1 MGLRLKFNV
10 WMGAVLSIAIAI
22 SGVVLYNDMYQIARA
37 HAVRTASLLLAAA
50 ESTRDYTST
59 FIKPQLDRRLQI
71 EFLPQS
77 VPAFAATET
86 ILTLRKQFP
95 EYSYKEATLNP
106 TNLRDRASDWEADII
121 NSFRTDWA
129 HGQIVG
135 ERMQGQ
141 IPVLYVAKPIRIKTA
156 DCLTC
161 HSTPSA
167 APASMIRVYGE
178 VNGFG
183 WKLDEIVGAKIVT
196 VPLSTYDS
204 TIQQLFI
211 KMMGSLVLIALLA
224 IGLGNML
231 VGKSGAGKTT

>member
-10 WMGAVLSIAIAI
+10 WMVAVLSIAIAI
-22 SGVVLYNDMYQIARA
+22 SGAIVYDDLYQSARA
-37 HAVRTASLLLAAA
+37 NAVKTASLLMAAA
-50 ESTRDYTST
+50 ESTRNYTT
-59 FIKPQLDRRLQI
+59 KFIKPQLDRRLDI

-86 ILTLRKQFP
+86 IINLRKQFP

-106 TNLRDRASDWEADII
+106 TNLRDRASDWEADLI
-121 NSFRTDWA
+121 NSFRSGWEQS
-129 HGQIVG
+129 QIVG

-141 IPVLYVAKPIRIKTA
+141 IPVLYVVKPIRIKTA

-167 APASMIRVYGE
+167 APASMIRLYGE

-183 WKLDEIVGAKIVT
+183 WELDEIVGAKIVT

-204 TIQQLFI
+204 ELIQTFAKL
-211 KMMGSLVLIALLA
+211 MGVLVLIALLA

-231 VGKSGAGKTT
+231 IGKSGAGKTT

>member
-10 WMGAVLSIAIAI
+10 WMGTVLSIAIVI
-22 SGVVLYNDMYQIARA
+22 SGVVIYSDLYQSARA
-37 HAVRTASLLLAAA
+37 NAVKTASLLMAAA
-50 ESTRDYTST
+50 ESTRDYTTT
-59 FIKPQLDRRLQI
+59 FIKPQLDRRLDI

-86 ILTLRKQFP
+86 IISLRKQFP

-106 TNLRDRASDWEADII
+106 TNLRDRASDWEADLI
-121 NSFRTDWA
+121 NSFRTGWEQS
-129 HGQIVG
+129 QIVG
-135 ERMQGQ
+135 ERLQGQ

-167 APASMIRVYGE
+167 APASMIRLYGE

-183 WKLDEIVGAKIVT
+183 WQLEEIVGAKIVT
-196 VPLSTYDS
+196 VPLSSYDS
-204 TIQQLFI
+204 EIMQAFI
-211 KMMGSLVLIALLA
+211 KLMGVLVLIALLA
-224 IGLGNML
+224 IGLGNL
-231 VGKSGAGKTT
+231 LIGKSAAGKTT

>member
-10 WMGAVLSIAIAI
+10 WMGTVLSIAIVI
-22 SGVVLYNDMYQIARA
+22 SGVVIYSDLYQSARA
-37 HAVRTASLLLAAA
+37 NAVKTASLLMAAA
-50 ESTRDYTST
+50 ESTRDYTTT
-59 FIKPQLDRRLQI
+59 FIKPQLDRRLDI

-86 ILTLRKQFP
+86 IISLRKQFP

-106 TNLRDRASDWEADII
+106 TNLRDRASDWEADLI
-121 NSFRTDWA
+121 NSFRTGWEQS
-129 HGQIVG
+129 QIVG
-135 ERMQGQ
+135 ERLQGQ

-167 APASMIRVYGE
+167 APASMIRLYGD

-183 WKLDEIVGAKIVT
+183 WMLDEIVGAKIVT
-196 VPLSTYDS
+196 VPLSSYDS
-204 TIQQLFI
+204 EIMQAFI
-211 KMMGSLVLIALLA
+211 KLMGVLVLIALLA
-224 IGLGNML
+224 IGLGNL
-231 VGKSGAGKTT
+231 LIGKSAAGKTT